1 MVPLPGQGNDN
12 KDLEKMKA
20 GHCLSGV
27 QANLPVNK
35 VIFQFFNFLFFS
47 F

>member
-12 KDLEKMKA
+12 KEFEKLKVS
-20 GHCLSGV
+20 HCSSNV

-35 VIFQFFNFLFFS
+35 VIFNF
-47 F
+47 